1 MAAMVLCPS
10 AANGKAGLV
19 ARRET
24 ISDNISLFMG
34 AGVDGWGWIRITGLG
49 RGV

>member
-10 AANGKAGLV
+10 AANGKAGL
-19 ARRET
+19 AAKKEI

-34 AGVDGWGWIRITGLG
+34 AGVED
-49 RGV
+49 